1 MWTVQVSGEARADR
15 ATVWAWYEA
24 ADLAPSWDPLVR
36 RIETDGPIRVGAK
49 GRNHPSSGPSA
60 PFVYTE
66 VTPLTSYTEVSSA
79 PGASFAFTHVL
90 TDLGPGLL
98 SITHGAE
105 VSGPLAG
112 LYRLLMR
119 ARLEEGMRTALDNL
133 VRRAESAGPPG
144 PATGHGFTAAR

>member
-24 ADLAPSWDPLVR
+24 SDLAPTWDPLIE
-36 RIETDGPIRVGAK
+36 RIESDDPIRIGGK

-79 PGASFAFTHVL
+79 PGATFSFTHVL
-90 TDLGPGLL
+90 TDVEPGRVR
-98 SITHGAE
+98 ITHGAQ

-112 LYRLLMR
+112 VYRRLMQARFERGMR
-119 ARLEEGMRTALDNL
+119 AALDNL
-133 VRRAESAGPPG
+133 VQRVESGRPPG
-144 PATGHGFTAAR
+144 SATGQGSTGAR